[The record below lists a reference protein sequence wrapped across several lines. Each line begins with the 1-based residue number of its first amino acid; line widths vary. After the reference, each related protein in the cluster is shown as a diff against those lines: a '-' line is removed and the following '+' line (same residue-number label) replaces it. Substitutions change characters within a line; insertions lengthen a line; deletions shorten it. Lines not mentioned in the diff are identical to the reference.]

1 MLDLVRKFNIGED
14 GKETDKTNYV
24 GWIIAILLVIIL
36 LYTIKNPIKQIHPIN
51 KNYNTNI
58 NN

>member
-1 MLDLVRKFNIGED
+1 MFDRHIRIGKD
-14 GKETDKTNYV
+14 GKKHDETNYV
-24 GWIIAILLVIIL
+24 GWIITILLVIIL

-51 KNYNTNI
+51 KNFNTNI